1 MLCRDSSGVW
11 LLPREVLGPQQGGR
25 AEWGPWGVRGELCG
39 GEGPPGPTARAGF
52 GFAVSVPLCVTLCVP
67 GFPARTQPRV
77 VAQVGLGAAIAEV
90 REQQV
95 SRGSPVCPL
104 GRGSVSVGWGR
115 AAGWCQPAS
124 PVPESSSQVGSVLG
138 LTCAVTG
145 VNIHEAF

>member
-11 LLPREVLGPQQGGR
+11 LFPREVLGPQQGGR

-39 GEGPPGPTARAGF
+39 EEGPSGPTARAGF

-67 GFPARTQPRV
+67 GFPARAQPRV

-95 SRGSPVCPL
+95 SRGSPVCPPGQGYRVCGL
-104 GRGSVSVGWGR
+104 GKGCWVV
-115 AAGWCQPAS
+115 PAS
-124 PVPESSSQVGSVLG
+124 LTRAREQLPGG
-138 LTCAVTG
+138 LRAGPHLCS
-145 VNIHEAF
+145 NRCEHS